1 MLLTQ
6 SELERCFEPWFEEI
20 RLCSGDSEEEF
31 KPHKARLV
39 EFYYLCFEI
48 AEEEYYK
55 QNPPKPKK
63 PENPQ
68 TILNSKIEIPENTNP
83 IIRKEIILMSNKFGQ
98 VLGNRATATQLKE
111 KLKSNIK
118 NNIHTKL
125 NFKGVLYT
133 SPSFVD
139 EGIAIVLIAAG
150 EDHFNRKVSIVY
162 TNRQV
167 KDMINYTI
175 KSRKD
180 FYIEIG
186 FVW

>member
-1 MLLTQ
+1 MLLTK
-6 SELERCFEPWFEEI
+6 SELERCFEPWFERI
-20 RLCSGDSEEEF
+20 RLFSGDSEEEF
-31 KPHKARLV
+31 KPHKAKLV

-63 PENPQ
+63 PEDPQ

-83 IIRKEIILMSNKFGQ
+83 IVGKETILMSNKFGQ
-98 VLGNRATATQLKE
+98 ALGNRATATQLKE

-125 NFKGVLYT
+125 NFKGILYT
-133 SPSFVD
+133 TPSFVD
-139 EGIAIVLIAAG
+139 ECIAIVLIAAG
-150 EDHFNRKVSIVY
+150 EDHFNCKVSIVSA
-162 TNRQV
+162 NKQV
-167 KDMINYTI
+167 KDMINYVI

-180 FYIEIG
+180 FYIG
-186 FVW
+186 MDFVW